1 MAKSKWIWLRICYR
15 CLSFSHQE
23 QLPFCTPNSAIF
35 SLFSSP
41 GLCLSCSPLPPPY
54 HTNVPAAIN
63 SFFIISFILPAPFK
77 QTPALQARLR
87 PRLAFSSSFNPQT
100 FIFSPSVTANWSIFL
115 PVSYFSL
122 RLRHLLIVFQI
133 LSSHGG
139 QKKSKSAN
147 SASNTISICPV
158 RLWMKIQRPGN
169 SPDCTREEQ
178 QRPKTLVWA
187 SPTISSETPLI
198 FEAIAV
204 QSQINHNTELFQNT
218 RKTLVSTGIPKLLV
232 SPFNYWESS
241 VYLFSEWVK
250 CRTSLL
256 CHSWCLRN

>member
-1 MAKSKWIWLRICYR
+1 MNLVKNLLQVLIILPPGTTPFLYPKFCHILPILIAWIV
-15 CLSFSHQE
+15 S
-23 QLPFCTPNSAIF
+23 
-35 SLFSSP
+35 
-41 GLCLSCSPLPPPY
+41 SCSPLPPPY

-100 FIFSPSVTANWSIFL
+100 FIFSPSVTSNGSIFL

-139 QKKSKSAN
+139 QKKSKTAN

-158 RLWMKIQRPGN
+158 
-169 SPDCTREEQ
+169 
-178 QRPKTLVWA
+178 
-187 SPTISSETPLI
+187 
-198 FEAIAV
+198 
-204 QSQINHNTELFQNT
+204 
-218 RKTLVSTGIPKLLV
+218 
-232 SPFNYWESS
+232 
-241 VYLFSEWVK
+241 
-250 CRTSLL
+250 
-256 CHSWCLRN
+256 